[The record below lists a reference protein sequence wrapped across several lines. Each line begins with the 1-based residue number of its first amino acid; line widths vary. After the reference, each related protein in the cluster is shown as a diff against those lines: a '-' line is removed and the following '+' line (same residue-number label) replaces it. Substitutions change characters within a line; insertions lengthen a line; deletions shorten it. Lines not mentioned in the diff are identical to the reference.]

1 MDEGGVSEPFARERV
16 DVHLH
21 VPTSTILKLLLTAL
35 VVAAALRLWPELV
48 FLSLSVLFAVALEPV
63 VAWMVRRNLPRGLSV
78 MLIAIATL
86 GIISLAIAFV
96 LPPLVDQLGSLAANL
111 SVLQARIER
120 AIDPRDTMLRTVV
133 EQVFSLPSSPTLMAE
148 LNKPLLWG
156 RAAVS
161 GVLTTCFVLVT
172 TLYLLIDGKSLYAWL
187 LAYVPRRHRDKMA
200 ETMTEVSKVVYAF
213 VRGQMITSALFTVLT
228 AIVLAALGVPAVV
241 PLALLAGACGVIP
254 VAGII
259 IATVPA
265 TLLALTVS
273 PLTAVMVV
281 GYYVI
286 YHLFEAY
293 FIVPRV
299 YGSSLRLS
307 TLAVILALVVGGV
320 LQGILGAILVLPI
333 VAAYPTI
340 ERIWLKRYLGREVI
354 ADHTALARAAATGDR
369 DAVDAVLQGE
379 VHPGERLSIDPMRG
393 SVV

>member
-1 MDEGGVSEPFARERV
+1 MEEGGVPEPSARERV

-21 VPTSTILKLLLTAL
+21 LPTSTILKVLVTAL
-35 VVAAALRLWPELV
+35 VVAATLRLWPELV

-63 VAWMVRRNLPRGLSV
+63 VAWMVRRNLSRALSV
-78 MLIAIATL
+78 IIIAVAMLA
-86 GIISLAIAFV
+86 GVSLVVAFV
-96 LPPLVDQLGSLAANL
+96 LPPLAEQLGNLATNL
-111 SVLQARIER
+111 SVLHARVER

-133 EQVFSLPSSPTLMAE
+133 DQVFRLPSSPQLVAE
-148 LNKPLLWG
+148 LDKPLVWG

-161 GVLTTCFVLVT
+161 GLLTTFFVLVT

-213 VRGQMITSALFTVLT
+213 VRGQLITSALFTTLT
-228 AIVLAALGVPAVV
+228 AVVLAALGVPAVV
-241 PLALLAGACGVIP
+241 PLALLAGACSVIP
-254 VAGII
+254 VAGIV

-281 GYYVI
+281 GYYVV
-286 YHLFEAY
+286 YHMLEAY

-299 YGSSLRLS
+299 YGSTLRLS
-307 TLAVILALVVGGV
+307 TLAVLLALVVGGV

-354 ADHTALARAAATGDR
+354 ADHTALAHAAATGDQN
-369 DAVDAVLQGE
+369 AVDAVLQGE
-379 VHPGERLSIDPMRG
+379 VHPGERLSIDPMR
-393 SVV
+393 SSML